1 MEKAMLNRVKNAYHR
16 HVMARST
23 SRELN
28 RLTDRELQ
36 DLGIAR
42 CDIDRI
48 SREGVRAGF

>member
-1 MEKAMLNRVKNAYHR
+1 MLNRVKNAIHR
-16 HVMARST
+16 HSIARAT

-28 RLTDRELQ
+28 RLSDRELH

-48 SREGVRAGF
+48 SREGVRSAI